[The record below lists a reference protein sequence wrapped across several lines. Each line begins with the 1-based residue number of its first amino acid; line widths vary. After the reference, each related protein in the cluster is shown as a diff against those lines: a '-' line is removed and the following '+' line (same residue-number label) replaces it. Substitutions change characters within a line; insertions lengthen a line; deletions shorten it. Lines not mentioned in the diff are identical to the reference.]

1 MIEARGN
8 RILIAILE
16 KSSYL
21 THLIISIALMI
32 ATILITLYFFK
43 QLYEAI
49 ESHTLID
56 GFLHALATLLL
67 LWTISELIV
76 TEIRFLRGEDV
87 NFAVFVEVALVVMVR
102 EIIMLPMEN
111 THPDMV
117 EVGIW
122 VGAATFLGLTYY
134 LIRAGQRQ
142 YKISETTV
150 SKQTPIGLPTIDTH
164 NPSSE

>member
-1 MIEARGN
+1 MSDAKN
-8 RILIAILE
+8 NQILITILE

-32 ATILITLYFFK
+32 ATLLISLYFFQ
-43 QLYEAI
+43 QLYLAI

-56 GFLHALATLLL
+56 GFLHALGILLL

-102 EIIMLPMEN
+102 EIIMLPIEN
-111 THPDMV
+111 KHPTMA

-122 VGAATFLGLTYY
+122 VGAAALLGLTY
-134 LIRAGQRQ
+134 LFIRLGQR
-142 YKISETTV
+142 E
-150 SKQTPIGLPTIDTH
+150 SKQPKQPIPTTTTPTLPPID
-164 NPSSE
+164 

>member
-1 MIEARGN
+1 MNDAKSN
-8 RILIAILE
+8 QILITILE

-32 ATILITLYFFK
+32 ATVLISLYFFQ
-43 QLYEAI
+43 QLYQAVA
-49 ESHTLID
+49 SHTLID
-56 GFLHALATLLL
+56 GFLHALGILLL

-102 EIIMLPMEN
+102 EIIMLPIEN
-111 THPDMV
+111 KHPAPT

-122 VGAATFLGLTYY
+122 VGAATLLGLTY
-134 LIRAGQRQ
+134 LFIRLGQRDN
-142 YKISETTV
+142 KPP
-150 SKQTPIGLPTIDTH
+150 K
-164 NPSSE
+164 